1 MPNTANNLEQSSSE
15 GAGPEW
21 YCLKTPPKKENIAA
35 AHLRQISAIED
46 VFSPTLRYKK
56 HTRRGRIWFAEA
68 LFPGY
73 LFSKFDFTRTHRLAR
88 YAHGVSGIVHFGDVI
103 PWIDA
108 QIVESLR
115 AQCRTSGKQDLFQID
130 PSLREGDEVT
140 IAEGPFEGI
149 KAVVRRLYSGQERVR
164 ILLEFMNKQ
173 IEAELSQ
180 NQLIPEKAPR
190 ERTILY
196 SG

>member
-1 MPNTANNLEQSSSE
+1 MPNDSNNLEGQESADAASQ
-15 GAGPEW
+15 W
-21 YCLKTPPKKENIAA
+21 YCLKTPPKRENIAA
-35 AHLRQISAIED
+35 AHLRQLSAIDD

-56 HTRRGRIWFAEA
+56 HTRRGRVWFAEA

-73 LFSKFDFTRTHRLAR
+73 LFSKFSFRDTHRLAR

-103 PWIDA
+103 PRIDEE
-108 QIVESLR
+108 IVDSLR
-115 AQCRTSGKQDLFQID
+115 AQCDSSGKQDLFEID

-140 IAEGPFEGI
+140 IAEGPFHGI
-149 KAVVRRLYSGQERVR
+149 TAVVRRLYSGQERVR

-180 NQLIPEKAPR
+180 NQVIPNKAPR
-190 ERTILY
+190 ERTTLY
-196 SG
+196 AG